1 MIHLHDKEYI
11 VKSFCGKIKDNS
23 EDDKNIF

>member
-1 MIHLHDKEYI
+1 MIQLYDMEYI

-23 EDDKNIF
+23 EDAKNIF